1 MHAESQ
7 KKTAQKMPQWCT
19 GAGVVQDQLDTE
31 LMNAIM
37 DAFAANTTMST
48 QALNSTQ
55 IQGGLK
61 YILLGPAQLYEA
73 LRMRGGSRTS
83 QPASNAL

>member
-1 MHAESQ
+1 MAH
-7 KKTAQKMPQWCT
+7 WRT